1 MPATKSSLVA
11 AATAEWNHWGQSKW
25 ILATNRRTIGHT
37 DDERSFARYA
47 IDTYCSVVGDKPSEE
62 DVMNDVYFWSA
73 VCNSYII
80 RQAGFAAGDFPL
92 TNAHSV
98 YLRRFIK
105 ARKTSSSTAKYWG
118 YRLTEPEASPQ
129 VGDIIGCV
137 RDSSVSYAE
146 AQTYY
151 DRTSPYPSHADI
163 VVARRA
169 NAVDA
174 IGGNVLDSVT
184 RTTWPL
190 DAAGRIANRSLKP
203 FVVLRLRNTPD
214 V

>member
-1 MPATKSSLVA
+1 MPATKASLVA
-11 AATAEWNHWGQSKW
+11 AATAQWTHWGQSKW
-25 ILATNRRTIGHT
+25 NLSTNRATIGHT
-37 DDERSFARYA
+37 DDERPYA
-47 IDTYCSVVGDKPSEE
+47 QYVINTYCSVVGDQPSVEE
-62 DVMNDVYFWSA
+62 VMNDVYFWSA

-80 RQAGFAAGDFPL
+80 REAGFTPSEFPL

-105 ARKTSSSTAKYWG
+105 ARRTASRTAKYWG

-137 RDSSVSYAE
+137 RDTKVSFAE
-146 AQTYY
+146 AQTYF
-151 DRTSPYPSHADI
+151 DRTSGYPSHADI

-184 RTTWPL
+184 KTTWPL
-190 DAAGRIANRSLKP
+190 GADGLIANRSMKP

-214 V
+214 A